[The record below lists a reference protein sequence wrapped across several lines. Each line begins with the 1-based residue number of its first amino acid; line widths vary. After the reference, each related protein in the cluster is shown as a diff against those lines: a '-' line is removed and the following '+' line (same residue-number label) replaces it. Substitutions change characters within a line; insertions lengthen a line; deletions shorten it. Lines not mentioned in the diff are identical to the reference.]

1 MSRLQLYSK
10 RSGLLLTIRMQVIKM
25 ERFYV
30 TVDDTENFWIGDRND
45 KMAFPIRF
53 NGFIDPDHIKKI
65 ADEMNKLAKQQDDV
79 ISYNELDKILED
91 VFEMYLEIFKLDKM
105 DFNEFAIL
113 ENILIKMQNKLK
125 EVRYG
130 KQ

>member
-1 MSRLQLYSK
+1 
-10 RSGLLLTIRMQVIKM
+10 M

-30 TVDDTENFWIGDRND
+30 TDEVDNIWIGDRND
-45 KMAFPIRF
+45 EMAFPIRH
-53 NGFIDPDHIKKI
+53 NGFIDTKNIKRI
-65 ADEMNKLAKQQDDV
+65 ADEMNKLAKQQDDI
-79 ISYNELDKILED
+79 ISYDKLDEILED
-91 VFEMYLEIFKLDKM
+91 VFGMYLEIFKQDKM
-105 DFNEFAIL
+105 NFNEFAIL

>member
-1 MSRLQLYSK
+1 
-10 RSGLLLTIRMQVIKM
+10 M

-30 TVDDTENFWIGDRND
+30 VDDADKYIWIGDRND
-45 KMAFPIRF
+45 ETAFPVSR
-53 NGFIDPDHIKKI
+53 NGLIDSKDIKKI
-65 ADEMNKLAKQQDDV
+65 SDEMNKLAKQQDDV
-79 ISYNELDKILED
+79 ISYDKLDEILED
-91 VFEMYLEIFKLDKM
+91 VFELYLDIFKNKQM
-105 DFNEFAIL
+105 NFNEFAIL